1 MVSVIAGLI
10 CSANIASLS
19 LVIASQRR
27 DGRAAHDPLV
37 AESLANAQHLT
48 AVARP
53 RLVFTAAARPAF
65 AFART
70 ALPAPTR

>member
-19 LVIASQRR
+19 LVVACQRR
-27 DGRAAHDPLV
+27 DQLAAPDPLV
-37 AESLANAQHLT
+37 AESLANAQQLT
-48 AVARP
+48 TADRP
-53 RLVFTAAARPAF
+53 RLVFTPAARPAF

-70 ALPAPTR
+70 TLPAPR